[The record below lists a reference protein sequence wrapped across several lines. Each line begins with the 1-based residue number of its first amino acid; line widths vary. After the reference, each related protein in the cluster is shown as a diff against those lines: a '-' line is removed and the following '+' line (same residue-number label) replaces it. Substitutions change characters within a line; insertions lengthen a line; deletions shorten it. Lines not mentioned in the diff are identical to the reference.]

1 MPMETFTIEQ
11 YLKGK
16 VRNVKVTDDALPTI
30 LVDAGKKAGKP
41 IEAGADVST
50 LTEKQLDLATAYLY
64 VWIAGSPTMSEKVSD
79 KDGDWS
85 HSEGGEQMSAN
96 VLNRFLRMAN
106 DIFEKYEIPKV
117 GSNSWDMVG
126 NGFHNIRYSG
136 GVRRR

>member
-1 MPMETFTIEQ
+1 MPTQIITIEQ

-16 VRNVKVTDDALPTI
+16 VRNMTVTDDALITI
-30 LVDAGKKAGKP
+30 LTDAGKKTGGK
-41 IEAGADVST
+41 IDADADVDS
-50 LTEKQLDLATAYLY
+50 LSEMQLDLATAYLY

-106 DIFEKYEIPKV
+106 EIFDKYAMPKV
-117 GSNSWDMVG
+117 GSNAWDMVG
-126 NGFHNIRYSG
+126 NGFHNIRNGYG
-136 GVRRR
+136 RR

>member
-1 MPMETFTIEQ
+1 MADIFTIEQ

-16 VRNVKVTDDALPTI
+16 VRNISVTDDALQSI
-30 LVDAGKKAGKP
+30 LTDAGVKAGSD
-41 IEAGADVST
+41 ATT
-50 LTEKQLDLATAYLY
+50 LSVREREIATAWLY

-106 DIFEKYEIPKV
+106 DIFEKYALPKV

-126 NGFHNIRYSG
+126 NGFHNIRYG
-136 GVRRR
+136 GGRRTR

>member
-1 MPMETFTIEQ
+1 MAEIFTIEQ

-16 VRNVKVTDDALPTI
+16 VRNINVTDDALQAI
-30 LVDAGKKAGKP
+30 LTDAGVTAGSD
-41 IEAGADVST
+41 ATT
-50 LTEKQLDLATAYLY
+50 LSVKEREIATAWLY

-79 KDGDWS
+79 SDGDWS

-106 DIFEKYEIPKV
+106 DIFEKYELPKV

-126 NGFHNIRYSG
+126 NGFHNIRYG
-136 GVRRR
+136 GGRRTR

>member
-1 MPMETFTIEQ
+1 MQTETYTIEQ

-16 VRNVKVTDDALPTI
+16 VRNIKVTDDALLSI
-30 LVDAGKKAGKP
+30 LTDAGV
-41 IEAGADVST
+41 ESGADATKLSVK
-50 LTEKQLDLATAYLY
+50 ERELACAWLY
-64 VWIAGSPTMSEKVSD
+64 VWVAGSPTMSQKVSD
-79 KDGDWS
+79 SDGDWS

-106 DIFEKYEIPKV
+106 DIFEKYALPKV

-136 GVRRR
+136 GRRTR